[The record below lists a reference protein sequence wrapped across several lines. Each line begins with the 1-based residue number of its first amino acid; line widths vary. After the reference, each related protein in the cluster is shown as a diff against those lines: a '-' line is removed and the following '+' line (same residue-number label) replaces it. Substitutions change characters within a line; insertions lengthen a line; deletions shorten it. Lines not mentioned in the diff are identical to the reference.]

1 MKICRVFPFLSM
13 ESTFFSIPTVVLEII
28 YSALSISMIFTSQ
41 CDSENENPCRYP
53 RLELM
58 GAEIFLD
65 PY

>member
-1 MKICRVFPFLSM
+1 MKICRVFPFF
-13 ESTFFSIPTVVLEII
+13 EHGRAFFFSIPTVVLEII
-28 YSALSISMIFTSQ
+28 YSALSISIFTSQ

>member
-1 MKICRVFPFLSM
+1 MKIWRVFPFLSM
-13 ESTFFSIPTVVLEII
+13 ASTFFSIPTVVLEII
-28 YSALSISMIFTSQ
+28 YSALSISIFTSQ